1 MDLDSVKGY
10 LRVDGTDEDALVIT
24 MMNAAKSYI
33 ASAVGAYDDTN
44 VKAQQLLLAIV
55 QDFYDN
61 RQLMQSE
68 QQMKMRMEAMYAS
81 IILQLQ
87 LEYEEGEVTASED
100 EGT

>member
-10 LRVDGTDEDALVIT
+10 LRVDGTDEDALIIT
-24 MMNAAKSYI
+24 MMSAAKSYI

>member
-10 LRVDGTDEDALVIT
+10 LRVDGTDEDALIIT

-33 ASAVGAYDDTN
+33 ASAVGVYDDTN

>member
-10 LRVDGTDEDALVIT
+10 LRVDGTDEDALIIT

>member
-10 LRVDGTDEDALVIT
+10 LRVDGTDEDALIST

>member
-10 LRVDGTDEDALVIT
+10 LRVDGTDEDALITT